1 MEIDFKD
8 YVKNGNYLHLQ
19 HQSKILNDHNN
30 LEKLCSFL
38 KNNPHITALNLKGCN
53 IDNAKIKLLIAP
65 IKQSKIT
72 ILDISSN
79 QLYDVDAAEI
89 AELINLTTL
98 NISCN
103 QLTTKGA
110 AKLSTLSNLVV
121 LNLSYNSL
129 VSNKWAVKIDE
140 PTELAKLNNL
150 SELTKLTKLNELKI
164 SGNNLGP
171 KEAEVLAQLSNLTT
185 LHIPRNNIG
194 SEGVAAIVNNIP
206 NIFDLDVSDNN
217 LDDKGA
223 IEVVK
228 LPLTKLAIKSNKIG
242 DEGVQAIIANLQNL
256 SELDMSCND
265 ITDAVL
271 DEIVASVPEKITKL
285 DLKRNPNIS
294 YSGIEKLAVIKNTNI
309 IISDSEDIEELFLK
323 FLQCGNITS
332 ESIKNI
338 VFEIARMYSLYNN
351 APLIQHI
358 INSPEKYPFA
368 INSRDNEGHSL
379 LSFYNHFNP
388 EMQPFLFQH
397 GAVPD
402 TEQKQDRLKTLAR
415 DTQSVHTTEA
425 VKLVNFITD
434 NLFKAYGNIENKQQL
449 LVKAEEYQA
458 GLTKLDQ
465 VYQNSIKLK
474 LLSLSDGAKRDTMK
488 KTLVANQPTPS
499 DQDYVATVIEKA
511 KIALT
516 TIYLGKTNG
525 HYNQGYPTHK
535 MEYGDGHK
543 ITIPQSLGLVKSLI
557 DTMEIPVAE
566 KLELLVTLM
575 RQNPELV
582 KSKLEIIQD
591 KLNIDVPPTILVDS
605 TKCHKFLAS
614 NPVIKKTPQIIG
626 DLFNSISDLDI
637 NQTWREQKAFIV
649 AENIY
654 IAATAYGKG
663 KTACLQ
669 GVWEDIVNSV
679 TEINKDFYN
688 EFIKLQ
694 EQNLEEERART
705 SITENNIQEFIGVL
719 AKKLI
724 NFVEDKPVLQER
736 LADLDFVT
744 IDMEKP
750 QYISIEQ
757 QEFLA
762 QINTAFA
769 EIKKYLPNYNREIP
783 TSDEYDLII
792 KMLAKHP
799 LIEKFA
805 TDHYTLQ
812 ESALQLED
820 YISAHLLVKGSSPL
834 DDQDGVE
841 IIGDEGY

>member
-1 MEIDFKD
+1 
-8 YVKNGNYLHLQ
+8 
-19 HQSKILNDHNN
+19 
-30 LEKLCSFL
+30 
-38 KNNPHITALNLKGCN
+38 
-53 IDNAKIKLLIAP
+53 
-65 IKQSKIT
+65 
-72 ILDISSN
+72 
-79 QLYDVDAAEI
+79 
-89 AELINLTTL
+89 
-98 NISCN
+98 
-103 QLTTKGA
+103 
-110 AKLSTLSNLVV
+110 
-121 LNLSYNSL
+121 
-129 VSNKWAVKIDE
+129 
-140 PTELAKLNNL
+140 
-150 SELTKLTKLNELKI
+150 
-164 SGNNLGP
+164 
-171 KEAEVLAQLSNLTT
+171 
-185 LHIPRNNIG
+185 
-194 SEGVAAIVNNIP
+194 
-206 NIFDLDVSDNN
+206 
-217 LDDKGA
+217 
-223 IEVVK
+223 
-228 LPLTKLAIKSNKIG
+228 
-242 DEGVQAIIANLQNL
+242 
-256 SELDMSCND
+256 
-265 ITDAVL
+265 
-271 DEIVASVPEKITKL
+271 
-285 DLKRNPNIS
+285 
-294 YSGIEKLAVIKNTNI
+294 
-309 IISDSEDIEELFLK
+309 
-323 FLQCGNITS
+323 
-332 ESIKNI
+332 
-338 VFEIARMYSLYNN
+338 
-351 APLIQHI
+351 
-358 INSPEKYPFA
+358 
-368 INSRDNEGHSL
+368 
-379 LSFYNHFNP
+379 
-388 EMQPFLFQH
+388 
-397 GAVPD
+397 
-402 TEQKQDRLKTLAR
+402 
-415 DTQSVHTTEA
+415 
-425 VKLVNFITD
+425 
-434 NLFKAYGNIENKQQL
+434 
-449 LVKAEEYQA
+449 
-458 GLTKLDQ
+458 
-465 VYQNSIKLK
+465 
-474 LLSLSDGAKRDTMK
+474 
-488 KTLVANQPTPS
+488 ANQPTPS

-525 HYNQGYPTHK
+525 QYNPGYPTHE

-591 KLNIDVPPTILVDS
+591 KLNINVPPTILVDS

-637 NQTWREQKAFIV
+637 DQTWREQKAFIV

-654 IAATAYGKG
+654 IAATAYGED
-663 KTACLQ
+663 KTACFQ
-669 GVWEDIVNSV
+669 GVLEDIVNSV

-750 QYISIEQ
+750 QYISIKQ

-812 ESALQLED
+812 ESALQPED
-820 YISAHLLVKGSSPL
+820 DISAHLSVEGYQQPL

-841 IIGDEGY
+841 IMGDEGY

>member
-1 MEIDFKD
+1 M
-8 YVKNGNYLHLQ
+8 G
-19 HQSKILNDHNN
+19 
-30 LEKLCSFL
+30 
-38 KNNPHITALNLKGCN
+38 
-53 IDNAKIKLLIAP
+53 
-65 IKQSKIT
+65 
-72 ILDISSN
+72 
-79 QLYDVDAAEI
+79 AAEI
-89 AELINLTTL
+89 ANKLSNLTDPKLSKLDIAGNELGDEGVKAIADSLSKLTDLTYLNMFYNKLGKEGAQTIAAFLSKLTNLTNFNISSNKIGDKGAKAIAASLPNLTKLTEFNVSYNGIGDEGVGAIVDGLSKLTDFTSLKTIFNGMGRIGLGEIAKLANLTTL
-98 NISCN
+98 NIGCN
-103 QLTTKGA
+103 NADFVDADVL
-110 AKLSTLSNLVV
+110 LSNLKNCAINFGGDIAIKTYTNVIQAI
-121 LNLSYNSL
+121 
-129 VSNKWAVKIDE
+129 KRTTPD
-140 PTELAKLNNL
+140 
-150 SELTKLTKLNELKI
+150 
-164 SGNNLGP
+164 G
-171 KEAEVLAQLSNLTT
+171 NLT
-185 LHIPRNNIG
+185 PEN
-194 SEGVAAIVNNIP
+194 VKDIV
-206 NIFDLDVSDNN
+206 F
-217 LDDKGA
+217 
-223 IEVVK
+223 
-228 LPLTKLAIKSNKIG
+228 KLATQDRAGKS
-242 DEGVQAIIANLQNL
+242 
-256 SELDMSCND
+256 
-265 ITDAVL
+265 
-271 DEIVASVPEKITKL
+271 
-285 DLKRNPNIS
+285 
-294 YSGIEKLAVIKNTNI
+294 
-309 IISDSEDIEELFLK
+309 
-323 FLQCGNITS
+323 
-332 ESIKNI
+332 
-338 VFEIARMYSLYNN
+338 
-351 APLIQHI
+351 IQHI

-368 INSRDNEGHSL
+368 INSRDNVVHSL
-379 LSFYNHFNP
+379 LDFYNHSHK
-388 EMQPFLFQH
+388 MQQFLFQH
-397 GAVPD
+397 GAVP
-402 TEQKQDRLKTLAR
+402 EQEQEQEQDNRLNTLAR

-525 HYNQGYPTHK
+525 QYNPGYPTHE

-582 KSKLEIIQD
+582 ESKLKIIQD
-591 KLNIDVPPTILVDS
+591 KLNINVPSKILVDS
-605 TKCHKFLAS
+605 TTCHKFLAS

-637 NQTWREQKAFIV
+637 DQTWREQKAFTV

-654 IAATAYGKG
+654 IAATAYGKD

-669 GVWEDIVNSV
+669 GVLEDIVNSV

-724 NFVEDKPVLQER
+724 NFVDEDKPALQER
-736 LADLDFVT
+736 LADLEFAT
-744 IDMEKP
+744 IDMTKP

-769 EIKKYLPNYNREIP
+769 EIKKYLPNYNRKIP

-805 TDHYTLQ
+805 TDHYKLQ

-820 YISAHLLVKGSSPL
+820 YISAHSLVEEPSQPL
-834 DDQDGVE
+834 DDQDVVK

>member
-1 MEIDFKD
+1 MEIEIDFKD

-19 HQSKILNDHNN
+19 HQSTILNDPNN

-65 IKQSKIT
+65 IKESNIT

-79 QLYDVDAAEI
+79 QLYDAAEI
-89 AELINLTTL
+89 AELINLITL

-110 AKLSTLSNLVV
+110 AKLSTLSNLVA

-140 PTELAKLNNL
+140 LTELARLNNL

-185 LHIPRNNIG
+185 LDISRNNIG

-217 LDDKGA
+217 LGDKGA

-285 DLKRNPNIS
+285 DLKSNHNIS

-309 IISDSEDIEELFLK
+309 IISDSGDIEELFLK

-332 ESIKNI
+332 ESIKKI
-338 VFEIARMYSLYNN
+338 VFEIARMYNPYNN

-379 LSFYNHFNP
+379 LSFYNLFYP
-388 EMQPFLFQH
+388 EMQQFLFQH

-582 KSKLEIIQD
+582 ESKLKIIQY

-637 NQTWREQKAFIV
+637 
-649 AENIY
+649 
-654 IAATAYGKG
+654 
-663 KTACLQ
+663 
-669 GVWEDIVNSV
+669 
-679 TEINKDFYN
+679 
-688 EFIKLQ
+688 
-694 EQNLEEERART
+694 
-705 SITENNIQEFIGVL
+705 GVL
-719 AKKLI
+719 GGNPR
-724 NFVEDKPVLQER
+724 NF
-736 LADLDFVT
+736 
-744 IDMEKP
+744 
-750 QYISIEQ
+750 
-757 QEFLA
+757 
-762 QINTAFA
+762 
-769 EIKKYLPNYNREIP
+769 
-783 TSDEYDLII
+783 
-792 KMLAKHP
+792 
-799 LIEKFA
+799 
-805 TDHYTLQ
+805 
-812 ESALQLED
+812 
-820 YISAHLLVKGSSPL
+820 
-834 DDQDGVE
+834 
-841 IIGDEGY
+841 

>member
-19 HQSKILNDHNN
+19 HQSTILDDHNN

-38 KNNPHITALNLKGCN
+38 ENNPHITALNLKGCN
-53 IDNAKIKLLIAP
+53 IDNAKIKLLIAS

-72 ILDISSN
+72 TLDISYN

-89 AELINLTTL
+89 AELINLITL
-98 NISCN
+98 DISCN

-110 AKLSTLSNLVV
+110 AKLSTLSNLVA

-140 PTELAKLNNL
+140 LTELARLNNL
-150 SELTKLTKLNELKI
+150 RELTKLTKLNELKI

-185 LHIPRNNIG
+185 LHIPKNDIG
-194 SEGVAAIVNNIP
+194 SEGVKAIVNNIP
-206 NIFDLDVSDNN
+206 NIFDLDVSSNN
-217 LDDKGA
+217 LGDKGA
-223 IEVVK
+223 IEVAK
-228 LPLTKLAIKSNKIG
+228 LPLTKLAIKINKIG
-242 DEGVQAIIANLQNL
+242 DEGMQAIIANLHL

-271 DEIVASVPEKITKL
+271 DEIVASVPGKITKL
-285 DLKRNPNIS
+285 DLKSNRKIS
-294 YSGIEKLAVIKNTNI
+294 YSGIEKLAVIENTNI
-309 IISDSEDIEELFLK
+309 IISDREDIEELFLK
-323 FLQCGNITS
+323 FLRCGNITS
-332 ESIKNI
+332 ESIKKI
-338 VFEIARMYSLYNN
+338 VFEAARMYN
-351 APLIQHI
+351 ACNSVPLIQHI

-379 LSFYNHFNP
+379 LSFYNLFDP
-388 EMQPFLFQH
+388 DMQQFLFQH

-402 TEQKQDRLKTLAR
+402 QKQEQDNRLKTLAR

-516 TIYLGKTNG
+516 TIYLAKTNG

-535 MEYGDGHK
+535 MKYGDGHK

-582 KSKLEIIQD
+582 ESKLGIIQD

-637 NQTWREQKAFIV
+637 DQTWREQKAFTV

-654 IAATAYGKG
+654 IAATAYGKD
-663 KTACLQ
+663 KTACPQ
-669 GVWEDIVNSV
+669 GVLEDIVNSV

-750 QYISIEQ
+750 QYISIKQ

-799 LIEKFA
+799 LIENFA
-805 TDHYTLQ
+805 TDHYKLQ
-812 ESALQLED
+812 ESALQ
-820 YISAHLLVKGSSPL
+820 P
-834 DDQDGVE
+834 
-841 IIGDEGY
+841 